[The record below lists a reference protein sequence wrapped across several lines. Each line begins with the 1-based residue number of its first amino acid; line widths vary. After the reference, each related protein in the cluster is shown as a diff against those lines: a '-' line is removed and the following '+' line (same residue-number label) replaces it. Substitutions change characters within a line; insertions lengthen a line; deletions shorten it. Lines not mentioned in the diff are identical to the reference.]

1 MPMLTTYLGLLKRL
15 MKALWLKNII
25 FWGKVL
31 GILLDR
37 VRICG
42 FRGIANIE
50 ITLPKVTVL
59 LGQNNA
65 GKTSLIKA
73 MQLALGD
80 YARYLSD
87 EDFHINQNDR
97 SQEEIKVDIRFV
109 PFEND
114 ENTPEFSE
122 IWQQKF
128 GDQIQSS
135 VDGQQF
141 VAIRTIAKSD
151 RVKGGYLVERY
162 HLEVW
167 PDQNNWQNSPINNNN
182 KLNKKLDCVPF
193 ISIDAQR
200 DIHNELKEKSSFVG
214 RVLSS
219 IEYNAADV
227 ASLEQMVADV
237 NNAAIEKSDPLK
249 KLKEHLDNLN
259 HSFSG
264 TGQTE
269 LTPFPKK
276 IRDLSKRFSVHYGNS
291 AQNSFSMEYHGMGTR
306 SWASM
311 LAVKAFTQLLVTKYQ
326 EEAEPLFPILAAEEP
341 EAHLHPNAQRTLFEQ
356 LKSNNTQII
365 ISTHS
370 PYLVGMTDLKN
381 LRGLVSSAGASN
393 CFQLIDGLDSEDINI
408 LQREIL
414 RFRGELLFSRALIL
428 FEGVT
433 EEQIIPAMFKAYYGE
448 SSFAL
453 GITCISVGG
462 KNYPPFIKMALSFGI
477 PVLVISDNDGN
488 THTELMTQ
496 NQKIRSTT
504 SLTLSPDNY
513 HLAFLS
519 SGNDMEAEIVLQ
531 SQLRDEVVEALVRT
545 ETRGSDNSQ
554 YIEAKN
560 NEISALDDVALIEM
574 MRSSKASYA
583 GFLAQVI
590 ENNPNDKTK
599 ENLIPQTIRDAF
611 EQLNTWGNIC

>member
-1 MPMLTTYLGLLKRL
+1 M
-15 MKALWLKNII
+15 
-25 FWGKVL
+25 

-37 VRICG
+37 VRISG
-42 FRGIANIE
+42 FRAIANIE

-73 MQLALGD
+73 IQLALGD
-80 YARYLSD
+80 YARFLSE
-87 EDFHINQNDR
+87 EDFYINQHDIA
-97 SQEEIKVDIRFV
+97 QEEIKVDLRFV

-114 ENTPEFSE
+114 KHLLEFSE

-141 VAIRTIAKSD
+141 VAIRTIAKAD

-167 PDQNNWQNSPINNNN
+167 PDQNDWQNSPINNNN
-182 KLNKKLDCVPF
+182 RLTKKLDCVPF

-219 IEYNAADV
+219 VEYNAADV
-227 ASLEQMVADV
+227 SSLEQMVADV
-237 NNAAIEKSDPLK
+237 NNAAIEKSEPLK

-311 LAVKAFTQLLVTKYQ
+311 LAVKAFTQLLVTKHQ

-356 LKSNNTQII
+356 LKNNNTQII

-370 PYLVGMTDLKN
+370 PYLVGMTELQN
-381 LRGLVSSAGASN
+381 LRGLVSNAGASN
-393 CFQLIDGLDSEDINI
+393 CFQLIDGLDPEDINI

-433 EEQIIPAMFKAYYGE
+433 EEQIIPAMFKAYFGR

-453 GITCISVGG
+453 GVTCISVGG

-477 PVLVISDNDGN
+477 PVLVISDNDGS

-496 NQKIRSTT
+496 NQKIRNTT

-519 SGNDMEAEIVLQ
+519 SGNDMEAEIILQ
-531 SQLRDEVVEALVRT
+531 SQLRDEVIEALVRT
-545 ETRGSDNSQ
+545 ETRGSDNTQ
-554 YIEAKN
+554 YIAAKK

-590 ENNPNDKTK
+590 ENNPNNKTK

>member
-1 MPMLTTYLGLLKRL
+1 
-15 MKALWLKNII
+15 
-25 FWGKVL
+25 L

-73 MQLALGD
+73 IQLALGD
-80 YARYLSD
+80 YARFLSE
-87 EDFHINQNDR
+87 EDFYINQNDS

-114 ENTPEFSE
+114 RHTLEFSE

-141 VAIRTIAKSD
+141 VAIRTIAKAD

-182 KLNKKLDCVPF
+182 RLVKKLDCVPF

-219 IEYNAADV
+219 VEYNAADV

-237 NNAAIEKSDPLK
+237 NNAAIQKSDPLK

-311 LAVKAFTQLLVTKYQ
+311 LAVKAFTQLLVTKHQ
-326 EEAEPLFPILAAEEP
+326 EESEPLFPILAAEEP

-370 PYLVGMTDLKN
+370 PYLVGMTDLQN
-381 LRGLVSSAGASN
+381 LRGLVSNAGASS

-433 EEQIIPAMFKAYYGE
+433 EEQIIPAMFKAYFGK

-453 GITCISVGG
+453 GVTCISVGG

-477 PVLVISDNDGN
+477 QVLVISDNDGN

-496 NQKIRSTT
+496 NQKIQNTT
-504 SLTLSPDNY
+504 SLTLSPHNY

-519 SGNDMEAEIVLQ
+519 SGNDMEAEIILQ
-531 SQLRDEVVEALVRT
+531 SQLRDEVIEALVKT
-545 ETRGSDNSQ
+545 ETRGNNNSQ
-554 YIEAKN
+554 YIAAKT
-560 NEISALDDVALIEM
+560 NEISALNDVVLIEM

-590 ENNPNDKTK
+590 ENNPNSKSK
-599 ENLIPQTIRDAF
+599 EHLIPQAIRDAF

>member
-1 MPMLTTYLGLLKRL
+1 M
-15 MKALWLKNII
+15 
-25 FWGKVL
+25 

-37 VRICG
+37 VRIYG

-73 MQLALGD
+73 IQLALGD
-80 YARYLSD
+80 YARFLSD
-87 EDFHINQNDR
+87 EDFHINQNDN
-97 SQEEIKVDIRFV
+97 SQEEIRVDIKFV

-114 ENTPEFSE
+114 KNTLEFSE
-122 IWQQKF
+122 IWQQEF
-128 GDQIQSS
+128 GEKIQSS

-141 VAIRTIAKSD
+141 VAIRTIAKAD

-162 HLEVW
+162 HLEMW
-167 PDQNNWQNSPINNNN
+167 PDQNNWQNSPVNNSNR
-182 KLNKKLDCVPF
+182 LTKKLDCVPF

-219 IEYNAADV
+219 VEYNAADV

-311 LAVKAFTQLLVTKYQ
+311 LAVKAFTQLLVTKHQ

-370 PYLVGMTDLKN
+370 PYLVGMTDLQN
-381 LRGLVSSAGASN
+381 LRGLVSNAGASS
-393 CFQLIDGLDSEDINI
+393 CFQLIDGLDPEDINI

-433 EEQIIPAMFKAYYGE
+433 EEQIIPAMFKAYFGK

-453 GITCISVGG
+453 GVTCISVGG

-477 PVLVISDNDGN
+477 PVLVISDNDGS
-488 THTELMTQ
+488 TYSELMAQ
-496 NQKIRSTT
+496 NQKIRDTT
-504 SLTLSPDNY
+504 SLTFSSDNY

-519 SGNDMEAEIVLQ
+519 SGNDMEAEIILQ
-531 SQLRDEVVEALVRT
+531 SQLKDEVIEALVKT
-545 ETRGSDNSQ
+545 ETRGNDNSQ
-554 YIEAKN
+554 YIAAKN
-560 NEISALDDVALIEM
+560 NEISALNDVVLIER

-583 GFLAQVI
+583 GFLAQVV
-590 ENNPNDKTK
+590 ENNANCKTK
-599 ENLIPQTIRDAF
+599 EDLIPQTIRDAF

>member
-1 MPMLTTYLGLLKRL
+1 M
-15 MKALWLKNII
+15 
-25 FWGKVL
+25 

-37 VRICG
+37 VRISG
-42 FRGIANIE
+42 FRAIANIE

-73 MQLALGD
+73 IQLALGD
-80 YARYLSD
+80 YARFLSE
-87 EDFHINQNDR
+87 EDFYINQHDIA
-97 SQEEIKVDIRFV
+97 QEEIKVDLRFV

-114 ENTPEFSE
+114 KHLLEFSE

-141 VAIRTIAKSD
+141 VAIRTIAKTD

-167 PDQNNWQNSPINNNN
+167 PDQNDWQNSPINNNN
-182 KLNKKLDCVPF
+182 RLTKKLDCVPF

-219 IEYNAADV
+219 VEYNAADV
-227 ASLEQMVADV
+227 SSLEQMVADV
-237 NNAAIEKSDPLK
+237 NNAAIEKSEPLK

-311 LAVKAFTQLLVTKYQ
+311 LAVKAFTQLLVTKHQ

-356 LKSNNTQII
+356 LKNNNTQII

-370 PYLVGMTDLKN
+370 PYLVGMTELQN
-381 LRGLVSSAGASN
+381 LRGLVSNAGASN
-393 CFQLIDGLDSEDINI
+393 CFQLIDGLDPEDINI

-433 EEQIIPAMFKAYYGE
+433 EEQIIPAMFKAYFGR

-453 GITCISVGG
+453 GVTCISVGG

-477 PVLVISDNDGN
+477 PVLVISDNDGS

-496 NQKIRSTT
+496 NQKIRNTT

-519 SGNDMEAEIVLQ
+519 SGNDMEAEIILQ
-531 SQLRDEVVEALVRT
+531 SQLRDEVIEALVRT
-545 ETRGSDNSQ
+545 ETRGSDNTQ
-554 YIEAKN
+554 YIAAKK

-590 ENNPNDKTK
+590 ENNPNNKTK

>member
-1 MPMLTTYLGLLKRL
+1 M
-15 MKALWLKNII
+15 
-25 FWGKVL
+25 

-73 MQLALGD
+73 IQLALGD
-80 YARYLSD
+80 YARFLSD
-87 EDFHINQNDR
+87 EDFYINQQDS
-97 SQEEIKVDIRFV
+97 SQEEIKVDIRFL

-114 ENTPEFSE
+114 KNTPEFSE

-141 VAIRTIAKSD
+141 VAIRTIAKAD

-167 PDQNNWQNSPINNNN
+167 PDQDDWQHSPVNYNNR
-182 KLNKKLDCVPF
+182 LTKKLDCVPF

-219 IEYNAADV
+219 VEYNAADV

-370 PYLVGMTDLKN
+370 PYLVGMTDLQN
-381 LRGLVSSAGASN
+381 LRGLVSNAGASN
-393 CFQLIDGLDSEDINI
+393 CFQLIDGLDPEDINI

-433 EEQIIPAMFKAYYGE
+433 EEQIIPAMFKAYFGK

-453 GITCISVGG
+453 GVTCISVGG

-488 THTELMTQ
+488 TYSELMTQ
-496 NQKIRSTT
+496 NQKIRNTT
-504 SLTLSPDNY
+504 SLTLSSDNY

-519 SGNDMEAEIVLQ
+519 SGNDMEAEIILH
-531 SQLRDEVVEALVRT
+531 SQLKDEVIEALVKT
-545 ETRGSDNSQ
+545 ETRGNDNSQ
-554 YIEAKN
+554 YIAAKK
-560 NEISALDDVALIEM
+560 NEISALNDVVLIER

-590 ENNPNDKTK
+590 ENNPNSKTK